1 MHQIAGIEWRL
12 AELTAS
18 WQLGSWHSARRLAAD
33 GWVGVGH
40 GDASGEGVAV
50 LCCGLVG
57 LRLSC
62 AKGGGYPIARKQE
75 KAVKRAETNA

>member
-12 AELTAS
+12 AELTAT

-40 GDASGEGVAV
+40 GDASGEGQAVCVARW
-50 LCCGLVG
+50 LV
-57 LRLSC
+57 C
-62 AKGGGYPIARKQE
+62 ACLARKE
-75 KAVKRAETNA
+75 GGIR